1 MFIHTSSSI
10 LTESDVF
17 LPVATH
23 GHIPSVPRG
32 HKIDFPSE
40 VLVLKFEAVKHDL
53 KPIMVRLLQQ
63 CAVFFSNYT
72 VHRGHSQRT
81 HTHPYE
87 YTHTNPTP

>member
-63 CAVFFSNYT
+63 CAGFFFELHNTSVT
-72 VHRGHSQRT
+72 LTTHAHS
-81 HTHPYE
+81 PL
-87 YTHTNPTP
+87 